1 MGIIRAEQTRLLQT
15 NGTEIIEFFVYDK
28 DGNAKSPLNE
38 TKDVLKQIPSVL
50 NPINQDLEV
59 EYLPPVRDVI
69 KKTRTGRLQLI
80 NKNPNFRYQNFNW
93 DITASLGSVQI
104 PSQILA
110 GVNPISGIYCL
121 YQPTIPLTDSNTTH
135 LVKNILSDTPI
146 VSGRDIEI
154 SWNYYIFTG
163 TGAATA
169 KQFISVGLDSTNDG
183 SINKMYDFVDNKF
196 TTGTFTQEQFFRK
209 IDYTNLDQWSKY
221 RTTLQANLTATET
234 NPHIEVKLF
243 QVTGT
248 ADTLFF
254 AKAFFDGLSISQ
266 TISSPHKT
274 HTRRSGNLFRNIG
287 GVITLDESSNVTGE
301 YVQKETFLSNE
312 IDTKSVNF
320 FPNEFSRKDRPLSF
334 YSTNTLDK
342 NVLQEIINDY
352 REPLKRYEG
361 TFYKN
366 DSDVVPIYFYHKLW
380 INFGTTVLQEAVSA
394 IIDEMEYDVKQN
406 QYRIVMH
413 LPNQD
418 DDQVAFDLYKFD

>member
-1 MGIIRAEQTRLLQT
+1 MGIIRLEQTRLLQE

-28 DGNAKSPLNE
+28 NGDAKSPLNQ

-50 NPINQDLEV
+50 NPINQDLEL

-69 KKTRTGRLQLI
+69 KKTKTNSLQLL
-80 NKNPNFRYQNFNW
+80 NKNPNFRYQSFNW
-93 DITASLGSVQI
+93 DITASLGSIQI
-104 PSQILA
+104 PGQILS

-121 YQPTIPLTDSNTTH
+121 YQPSIPLTDSKTTH

-163 TGAATA
+163 IGATNV
-169 KQFISVGLDSTNDG
+169 KQFISIGLDSTNDG
-183 SINKMYDFVDNKF
+183 SVNKMYNFETNKF
-196 TTGTFTQEQFFRK
+196 ETGTFTNDEYFKK
-209 IDYTNLDQWSKY
+209 IDYSNLDQWSKY
-221 RTTLQANLTATET
+221 STTIQANLTSTET
-234 NPHIEVKLF
+234 SPHIEVKLF
-243 QVTGT
+243 QVTGSEVP
-248 ADTLFF
+248 FG
-254 AKAFFDGLSISQ
+254 KVFFDGLSISQ
-266 TISSPHKT
+266 KISSPVKI
-274 HTRRSGNLFRNIG
+274 HTKRRG
-287 GVITLDESSNVTGE
+287 GIFKLIDGAITYEENENVTGE
-301 YVQKETFLSNE
+301 YIQKQTFLSNE
-312 IDTKSVNF
+312 IDTKSVNH

-352 REPLKRYEG
+352 RSPLKRYEG

-380 INFGTTVLQEAVSA
+380 VNFGTSVLQEPVSA
-394 IIDEMEYDVKQN
+394 IIDEMEFDVKQN

-418 DDQVAFDLYKFD
+418 DDQLAFDLYKFE

>member
-104 PSQILA
+104 PSQILT

-121 YQPTIPLTDSNTTH
+121 YQPTIPLTDDNTTH

-163 TGAATA
+163 IGATNV

-183 SINKMYDFVDNKF
+183 SVNKMYDFVDNKF

-234 NPHIEVKLF
+234 SPHIEVKLF
-243 QVTGT
+243 QVTGSEVP
-248 ADTLFF
+248 FG
-254 AKAFFDGLSISQ
+254 KVFFDGLSISQ
-266 TISSPHKT
+266 TITSPHKT

-287 GVITLDESSNVTGE
+287 GVITLDESANITGE

>member
-1 MGIIRAEQTRLLQT
+1 MGIIRAEQTRLLQE

-59 EYLPPVRDVI
+59 EYLPPIRDVI
-69 KKTRTGRLQLI
+69 KITKTNSIQLI
-80 NKNPNFRYQNFNW
+80 NKNPNFRYQKFNW

-104 PSQILA
+104 PSQILPN
-110 GVNPISGIYCL
+110 VNPISGIYCL
-121 YQPTIPLTDSNTTH
+121 YQPTIPLTDSKTTH
-135 LVKNILSDTPI
+135 FVKNILSDTPI
-146 VSGRDIEI
+146 VSGLDIEI

-163 TGAATA
+163 ISASNV

-183 SINKMYDFVDNKF
+183 SVNKMYNFEDNKF
-196 TTGTFTQEQFFRK
+196 TTGTFTNDEFFRK
-209 IDYTNLDQWSKY
+209 IDYTNLDQWDKY
-221 RTTLQANLTATET
+221 KTTLQANLTAGET

-243 QVTGT
+243 QVTGSEVP
-248 ADTLFF
+248 FG
-254 AKAFFDGLSISQ
+254 KVFFDGLSISQ
-266 TISSPHKT
+266 KISSNTKT
-274 HTRRSGNLFRNIG
+274 HTRRRG
-287 GVITLDESSNVTGE
+287 GILKIIDGALTFEESENVTGE
-301 YVQKETFLSNE
+301 YIQKQTFLSNE
-312 IDTKSVNF
+312 IDKQSINH

-342 NVLQEIINDY
+342 NALQEIINDF

-394 IIDEMEYDVKQN
+394 IIDEMEFDVKQN